1 LTLLELQR
9 SMAEDVR
16 RPLTADYAMRQ
27 TTDDGASVEAIAAG
41 YIRPND
47 RLSSFERL
55 EIYNRQYW
63 FRLISAVSED
73 FPTLN
78 ALLGSKRFDPLIL
91 AYLNDNP
98 STSWT
103 LRDLGAKL
111 PRFLEAHPE
120 LTGRRH
126 RLAVDVARL
135 EWAYVDAFDRKHRTP
150 LTAEEAQGI
159 GSESR
164 ISLQPH
170 LQLLVLSYPV
180 DSLVLTLKKRALEA
194 EIVSSAASRRESQTR
209 LKLPTMRQER
219 VWLAIHRFDDS
230 VYYRRIDRETF
241 LLLSGLRSGAT
252 VSKAVAL
259 ALGKTKLNFE
269 TQANLL
275 RESFALASALGWFC
289 PHYAEDSEVPEIF
302 PVSFGCSE

>member
-1 LTLLELQR
+1 VTLLELQR
-9 SMAEDVR
+9 RMAEDVR
-16 RPLTADYAMRQ
+16 RPLTADYEMRQ
-27 TTDDGASVEAIAAG
+27 TTDDGASVEAIAPS
-41 YIRPND
+41 YISPND

-91 AYLNDNP
+91 SYLNENP

-111 PRFLEAHPE
+111 PSFLEAHPE
-120 LTGRRH
+120 LTGRRY
-126 RLAVDVARL
+126 RLAADVARL

-150 LTAEEAQGI
+150 LTTEEAQAI
-159 GSESR
+159 GPESR
-164 ISLQPH
+164 LSLQPY
-170 LQLLVLSYPV
+170 LQLLELSYPV
-180 DSLVLTLKKRALEA
+180 DSLVLAVKKRAPEA
-194 EIVSSAASRRESQTR
+194 EIVSSAASKRESQTR

-219 VWLAIHRFDDS
+219 VWLAVHRFDDS
-230 VYYRRIDRETF
+230 VFYRRIDRETF
-241 LLLSGLRSGAT
+241 LLLSALRSGTT

-259 ALGKTKLNFE
+259 AFDKTKLNAE
-269 TQANLL
+269 AQANLL
-275 RESFALASALGWFC
+275 RDSFAHASALGWFC
-289 PHYAEDSEVPEIF
+289 SPYLEDDSEALVM
-302 PVSFGCSE
+302 

>member
-1 LTLLELQR
+1 MTLLELHR
-9 SMAEDVR
+9 RMAEDVR
-16 RPLTADYAMRQ
+16 RPLTADNEMRH
-27 TTDDGASVEAIAAG
+27 TTDDGASVEAIAAS

-78 ALLGSKRFDPLIL
+78 ALLGSRRFERLIL

-120 LTGRRH
+120 LTGRRY

-150 LTAEEAQGI
+150 LTAEDAQEI
-159 GSESR
+159 GPESR
-164 ISLQPH
+164 ISLPPH
-170 LQLLVLSYPV
+170 VQLLVLSYPV
-180 DSLVLTLKKRALEA
+180 DSLVLTLKKRTPEA

-209 LKLPTMRQER
+209 PKLPAMRKER
-219 VWLAIHRFDDS
+219 VWLAVHRFDDS

-241 LLLSGLRSGAT
+241 LLLSALRSGAT

-259 ALGKTKLNFE
+259 ALDKTKLNFE

-289 PHYAEDSEVPEIF
+289 SHYAGDSEVPEIF
-302 PVSFGCSE
+302 PVQFGCSE

>member
-1 LTLLELQR
+1 MTLLELQR
-9 SMAEDVR
+9 RMAEDVR
-16 RPLTADYAMRQ
+16 RPLTADFQMRD
-27 TTDDGASVEAIAAG
+27 TADDGGSVGTIAAS

-78 ALLGSKRFDPLIL
+78 ALLGAKRFDVLIL
-91 AYLNDNP
+91 AYLNEHP

-111 PRFLEAHPE
+111 PQFLEAHPE
-120 LTGRRH
+120 FTGRRH

-150 LTAEEAQGI
+150 LAREEAQAI
-159 GSESR
+159 GAESKL
-164 ISLQPH
+164 SLQPH
-170 LQLLVLSYPV
+170 LQLLELNYPV
-180 DSLVLTLKKRALEA
+180 DNLVLTIKKHAPEA
-194 EIVSSAASRRESQTR
+194 EIVSNAANQRESKAR
-209 LKLPTMRQER
+209 MKLPPMKLER
-219 VWLAIHRFDDS
+219 VWLAVHRFDDS

-241 LLLSGLRSGAT
+241 LLLSALRSGAS
-252 VSKAVAL
+252 VYEAVTRSFE
-259 ALGKTKLNFE
+259 KTTLNAE
-269 TQANLL
+269 EQANVL
-275 RESFALASALGWFC
+275 RESFAHASELGWFC
-289 PHYAEDSEVPEIF
+289 LPEAEEDSRIL
-302 PVSFGCSE
+302 